1 MRRWNSPDLRGG
13 SSPLRR
19 WNSRMAQG
27 ELNAWCLRN
36 AIRTTYAMP
45 TARRPTETSVTKV
58 PSSLLGL
65 AVNIHEQS
73 PPRCVA
79 L

>member
-1 MRRWNSPDLRGG
+1 MRRWNSP
-13 SSPLRR
+13 
-19 WNSRMAQG
+19 MAQG
-27 ELNAWCLRN
+27 GLSGRCLRH
-36 AIRTTYAMP
+36 AIQTTYAMP

-73 PPRCVA
+73 PTRCVA

>member
-1 MRRWNSPDLRGG
+1 MRL
-13 SSPLRR
+13 

-27 ELNAWCLRN
+27 GLNAWCLHH
-36 AIRTTYAMP
+36 AFQTTYAMP

-73 PPRCVA
+73 PTRCVA